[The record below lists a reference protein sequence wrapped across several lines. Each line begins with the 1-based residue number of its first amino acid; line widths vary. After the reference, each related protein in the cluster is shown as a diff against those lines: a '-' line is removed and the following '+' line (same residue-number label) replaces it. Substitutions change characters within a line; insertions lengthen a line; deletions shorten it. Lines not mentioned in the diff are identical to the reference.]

1 MENESDDN
9 FDTESTKDRGNE
21 FIPDDKGCERGTD
34 TVPQVEQSTLDHKTC
49 IEKKREVCVPASDS
63 VCADPDR
70 SLESECESDSESESS
85 WPKPPNHIRDPFVD
99 RPAQVKDT
107 MTRLSKRTQ
116 RYRSTASSR
125 IDGMTVGDIRYCFQQ
140 LRNAGDDLSSDMILY
155 NGRSAGAFAL
165 AYLTETSNAM
175 RKRRKLKKTEEE
187 EQQATKIV
195 KVIPAK
201 ESTNQHESSNILTF

>member
-9 FDTESTKDRGNE
+9 FETESTDDRGDE
-21 FIPDDKGCERGTD
+21 FIPDDEGCERGTD

-49 IEKKREVCVPASDS
+49 IEKKMEEHVPASDS
-63 VCADPDR
+63 VSA
-70 SLESECESDSESESS
+70 ECESDSESESS

-155 NGRSAGAFAL
+155 NGKSAGAFAL

-187 EQQATKIV
+187 ESQATKIRTPV
-195 KVIPAK
+195 PAK
-201 ESTNQHESSNILTF
+201 ESVKQNESSNVLTF

>member
-9 FDTESTKDRGNE
+9 FETESMEDRGDE
-21 FIPDDKGCERGTD
+21 FIPDDEGCESGAQPTC
-34 TVPQVEQSTLDHKTC
+34 QVEQST
-49 IEKKREVCVPASDS
+49 IEKKPEVCASVSAASDS
-63 VCADPDR
+63 VSADPDPDP
-70 SLESECESDSESESS
+70 SLASECEYESESESS

-187 EQQATKIV
+187 ESQSTRIRTPAPSKEPV
-195 KVIPAK
+195 KQ
-201 ESTNQHESSNILTF
+201 NESSNVLTF